1 MANLTDPLI
10 TSIQGTDP
18 QNLME
23 YITRQKIYD
32 CRFWKEECF
41 GLTAAD
47 VLERAASSLKCI
59 GGTFGGNQQPTKFL
73 CLTLKLLQLQPED
86 ELIQEFISQ
95 DHFKY
100 ARALGAFY
108 LRLTGRPADIYQTL
122 EPFYADFAKLKCRQ
136 STEWK
141 IVYMDELI
149 HELLSTAN
157 SCGITLPRLPFRET
171 LQQEGFLQDGPR
183 PTGLREVVQEAGGLE
198 EYLKYKVDVQNSA
211 VAIALYEKRSEG
223 KHSKRGSKEKSKS
236 PTTTTSPDADADRRP
251 QEETPEDGEVDIH
264 DGETRQVDRT
274 KGQVDQEGDTS
285 TKRKSKDGRG
295 YAESTNKK
303 ARKQKF
309 GTLFK
314 DKESRSSNKRKEELP
329 PPSNRKPEEGSDE
342 YWNEQR
348 AKLGLKPLKK

>member
-59 GGTFGGNQQPTKFL
+59 GGNFGGNQQPTKFL

-100 ARALGAFY
+100 VRALGAFY
-108 LRLTGRPADIYQTL
+108 LRLTGRPADIYETL

-141 IVYMDELI
+141 LVYMDEFI
-149 HELLSTAN
+149 HELLSTTN
-157 SCGITLPRLPFRET
+157 SCGIALPRLPFRET

-198 EYLKYKVDVQNSA
+198 QYLKYKVDVQNSA
-211 VAIALYEKRSEG
+211 VAIALYEKRRER

-236 PTTTTSPDADADRRP
+236 ATMRTTSPDTNRRP
-251 QEETPEDGEVDIH
+251 QDETEDGEVDIH
-264 DGETRQVDRT
+264 DGETRHVDRAEE
-274 KGQVDQEGDTS
+274 KVEQEGDK
-285 TKRKSKDGRG
+285 KRKSTDGRG
-295 YAESTNKK
+295 YAQSTDKK
-303 ARKQKF
+303 SKKQKF

-314 DKESRSSNKRKEELP
+314 HKDKESGSSNKRNDELP
-329 PPSNRKPEEGSDE
+329 PPSNRQPEEGSDE
-342 YWNEQR
+342 YWNQQR